1 MAESSA
7 PRDRSLDMRD
17 LREYAKQTN
26 VRLAL
31 GAFFLLFIV
40 GVGLIWIFYGGGAA
54 GLGLTCLLAALFPV
68 ILILSIFVAIEWIL
82 KRARPK

>member
-1 MAESSA
+1 MK
-7 PRDRSLDMRD
+7 D

-31 GAFFLLFIV
+31 GAFILLFVV
-40 GVGLIWIFYGGGAA
+40 GVGLIWLIYGEGAA

-68 ILILSIFVAIEWIL
+68 ILILFVFLGIEWIL
-82 KRARPK
+82 KHARPK